1 MSTERRSDDV
11 VVTDDPDR
19 HRFVATL
26 DGEEVGFAV
35 YHRTQGRHLFTHTEV
50 DDAHEGKGVASG
62 LVRGALDQIREADGS
77 IVALCPYVKRWVDRH
92 DEYQS
97 LIDEDLEMALRP

>member
-1 MSTERRSDDV
+1 MSNENRSDDV

-35 YHRTQGRHLFTHTEV
+35 YHHTQGRHLFTHTEV
-50 DDAHEGKGVASG
+50 DGAHEGKGVASG
-62 LVRGALDQIREADGS
+62 LVRGALDQIRDAGGS
-77 IVALCPYVKRWVDRH
+77 MVPLCPYVRRWVDRH

-97 LIDEDLEMALRP
+97 LINDDLETALRP